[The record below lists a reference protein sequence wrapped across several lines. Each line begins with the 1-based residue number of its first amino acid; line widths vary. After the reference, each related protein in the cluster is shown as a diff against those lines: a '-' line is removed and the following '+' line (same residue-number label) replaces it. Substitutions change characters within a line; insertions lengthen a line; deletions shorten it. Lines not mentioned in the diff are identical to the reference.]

1 MELYKI
7 IIVDLGSQTTNLIA
21 RRIRELGVCAEV
33 VESNISA
40 EQIINQKPL
49 GIILS
54 GSPMSISDQDYP
66 DIDRKIFDINLPI
79 LGICFGMYLIADH
92 LGGSVGEM
100 AAKEYGSI
108 EVSISKSKLFSNV
121 PGEITSWMNHGSEVK
136 TLTDKDTKTIASTK
150 LCLYAAIE
158 NQKKNIY
165 GVQFHPEV
173 EHSECGQKI
182 LSNFVFDICKA
193 RKNWNL
199 DNWLSQKI
207 LQVKQVIGNKK
218 AICAVSGGVDS
229 STAAVLCAK
238 AIANNLHCIFVDTG
252 LMRLNE
258 IEEVKKNLLP
268 YNLNLHIIDAKERFF
283 TKLKNVTDPE
293 TKRKIIGHEYINIF
307 EEEAQKIQ
315 NIDYLIQGTI
325 YSDKIES
332 SKTSKHS
339 SIIKSHHNVGGLPDK
354 MAFKIYEPLDELF
367 KDEVRKVAK
376 TLGLNENIYN
386 RHPFPGPGLAIQ
398 IIGEI
403 TKENVEII
411 RHADAIVIEEVKK
424 AGLYNKI
431 GEIFTN
437 FTGVRTT
444 GIKGDA
450 RAYEWLLAIRS
461 VDPSDLMTSSWSQ
474 LPYELLARMSNRI
487 TSEVKGVN
495 RVVYDIT
502 TKPPATI
509 RWE

>member
-1 MELYKI
+1 
-7 IIVDLGSQTTNLIA
+7 
-21 RRIRELGVCAEV
+21 
-33 VESNISA
+33 
-40 EQIINQKPL
+40 
-49 GIILS
+49 
-54 GSPMSISDQDYP
+54 
-66 DIDRKIFDINLPI
+66 
-79 LGICFGMYLIADH
+79 
-92 LGGSVGEM
+92 
-100 AAKEYGSI
+100 
-108 EVSISKSKLFSNV
+108 
-121 PGEITSWMNHGSEVK
+121 
-136 TLTDKDTKTIASTK
+136 
-150 LCLYAAIE
+150 
-158 NQKKNIY
+158 
-165 GVQFHPEV
+165 
-173 EHSECGQKI
+173 
-182 LSNFVFDICKA
+182 
-193 RKNWNL
+193 
-199 DNWLSQKI
+199 
-207 LQVKQVIGNKK
+207 
-218 AICAVSGGVDS
+218 
-229 STAAVLCAK
+229 
-238 AIANNLHCIFVDTG
+238 
-252 LMRLNE
+252 
-258 IEEVKKNLLP
+258 
-268 YNLNLHIIDAKERFF
+268 
-283 TKLKNVTDPE
+283 
-293 TKRKIIGHEYINIF
+293 
-307 EEEAQKIQ
+307 
-315 NIDYLIQGTI
+315 
-325 YSDKIES
+325 
-332 SKTSKHS
+332 
-339 SIIKSHHNVGGLPDK
+339 